1 MKQTEN
7 TYAYPIDLTEKII
20 IDYKS
25 SPAHKGG
32 LKHSVDFIIKE
43 NTPIKAAKE
52 GTIIDVKKDSNIGGD
67 EEKFDMHGNYIEI
80 KHENRE
86 YSIYEHIKK
95 DGAIVK
101 TGDKVKEGQI
111 IGYSG
116 NTGWM
121 GGLGP
126 HLHFDVHKYFS
137 KGINDYETL
146 EIKWKRKSS
155 KRINK
160 SQL

>member
-1 MKQTEN
+1 MITRN
-7 TYAYPIDLTEKII
+7 YYRYPIDLVDRSIMDKT
-20 IDYKS
+20 S
-25 SPAHKGG
+25 SPAHNG
-32 LKHSVDFIIKE
+32 LLKNAVDFIVPE
-43 NTPIKAAKE
+43 GTAIKAANK
-52 GTIIDVKKDSNIGGD
+52 GVIMDIKQDSNIGGN
-67 EEKFDMHGNYIEI
+67 EKEFDKFGNYIEI
-80 KHENRE
+80 KHDNEE
-86 YSIYEHIKK
+86 YSIYEHIKIK
-95 DGAIVK
+95 SVLVK
-101 TGDKVKEGQI
+101 IGDQVKEGQI